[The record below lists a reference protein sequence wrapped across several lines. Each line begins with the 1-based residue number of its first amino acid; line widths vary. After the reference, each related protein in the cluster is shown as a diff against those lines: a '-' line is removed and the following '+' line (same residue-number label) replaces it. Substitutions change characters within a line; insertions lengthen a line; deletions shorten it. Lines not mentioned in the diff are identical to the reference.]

1 MKCNVNRTSTDNAL
15 HNPEIKVILEGL
27 LLLERDIRNFIK
39 RGDFSE
45 TPEQT
50 ALDNLEYM
58 KTARKQLQAPTQS
71 FSKNEMKVLYIGL
84 NYLRDDIEAPADQR
98 SPLQDDLSDRE
109 LLEKMKKVKAV
120 KQKLTAAFSRM
131 GIDIQ
136 SALRG
141 F

>member
-84 NYLRDDIEAPADQR
+84 NYLRDDIEASPEQR

>member
-109 LLEKMKKVKAV
+109 LLEKTKKVKAV

>member
-58 KTARKQLQAPTQS
+58 KTARKQLQAPIQS